1 MSVMRWFL
9 VGQAFSLFPQ
19 NKIQDEQ
26 VQIYSMK
33 ILLFL
38 FKNQTVIK
46 DRDREL
52 NGKTQLK
59 TVNNNLF

>member
-33 ILLFL
+33 IFLFL
-38 FKNQTVIK
+38 FKNQTVMK
-46 DRDREL
+46 DREV
-52 NGKTQLK
+52 NGERQNTIKNSK
-59 TVNNNLF
+59 

>member
-1 MSVMRWFL
+1 M

-33 ILLFL
+33 ILLFV

-46 DRDREL
+46 ERDREL
-52 NGKTQLK
+52 NGERQYTIK
-59 TVNNNLF
+59 NNKIIIHNSK

>member
-1 MSVMRWFL
+1 MSVMRWSL

-38 FKNQTVIK
+38 FKNQAVIK

-52 NGKTQLK
+52 NGERQNTIKNSK
-59 TVNNNLF
+59 

>member
-52 NGKTQLK
+52 NGERQNTIKNSK
-59 TVNNNLF
+59 